1 MASSVSKGRK
11 NVTRGGQFKVILKSR
26 GGTPIYTKSQGEARR
41 LQAMDRVVA
50 GRGSSS
56 KLAG

>member
-1 MASSVSKGRK
+1 MAKSVSKGRK
-11 NVTRGGQFKVILKSR
+11 NGVRGGQFKVVLKSR
-26 GGTPIYTKSQGEARR
+26 GGKSIYTKSQGEARR
-41 LQAMDRVVA
+41 LKAMDRVVA

>member
-1 MASSVSKGRK
+1 MADSVGKGRE
-11 NVTRGGQFKVILKSR
+11 NATRGGQFKVILKSR
-26 GGTPIYTKSQGEARR
+26 GGKPIYTKSQGEARR